1 MKSPSIR
8 IDRRMAVATAA
19 AAFCALIPPH
29 AQAQDAA
36 TYPERPIKIIVP
48 FPPGGAADMFARM
61 VGLKLGEAFGNKQ
74 PVVIDNKPGAGGVI
88 GTDATAKSPADGS
101 TFLMVTIG
109 HAVNPYMYAK
119 LPYDTKADL
128 VPVGVVAQVPSLV
141 VAGPSWKGKNFKDLM
156 AAAKAKPRELQFAS
170 SGVGTT
176 SHVGA
181 ALLESMANVDM
192 LHVPYKGAAPAL
204 QDVMADRVTLS
215 VDIIT
220 SSLPLVK
227 GGKLVALAT
236 TGGRRAPQLPDVPT
250 VAEAGLPGFE
260 FVSWYMLVAPAK
272 TPQPILE
279 KVNAELRRMATQ
291 PDFRARIEEAGGEVV
306 STTTKQAGDYLDR
319 EFVRWAK
326 VVKDR
331 NIKAEYAAVK
341 ETGRCEISRAMAAG
355 CQRYGGPVGAGW
367 RSLSCSTSKRAPSS
381 RWPTAMSATKPCTK

>member
-1 MKSPSIR
+1 MKSPSFR
-8 IDRRMAVATAA
+8 SDRRMAVATAA
-19 AAFCALIPPH
+19 AALCTLLAPP

-36 TYPERPIKIIVP
+36 NYPERPIKIIVP

-61 VGLKLGEAFGNKQ
+61 VGVKLAEAFGNKQ

-141 VAGPSWKGKNFKDLM
+141 VAGPSWKGKNFKDLI
-156 AAAKAKPRELQFAS
+156 AASKAKPRELQFAS

-181 ALLESMANVDM
+181 ALIESMANVDM

-236 TGGRRAPQLPDVPT
+236 TGARRAPQLPDVPT

-331 NIKAEYAAVK
+331 NIKAE
-341 ETGRCEISRAMAAG
+341 
-355 CQRYGGPVGAGW
+355 
-367 RSLSCSTSKRAPSS
+367 
-381 RWPTAMSATKPCTK
+381 